1 MSDIKYLLWSSDFEI
16 RVDGVSVTNKL
27 DGTSDIDIV
36 TYTGVTLKKFN
47 SSISVSF
54 ATGEYQ
60 NNFENLVSLSEKQI

>member
-1 MSDIKYLLWSSDFEI
+1 M
-16 RVDGVSVTNKL
+16 TNKL